1 MYAQICIH
9 TLADDS
15 KMLSEVFETLLHQG
29 LVQFEVLLTPELHQH
44 GQQVQKVVRQTQLL
58 LLVPMNTVLR

>member
-29 LVQFEVLLTPELHQH
+29 LFQFEVLLTPELHQH

-58 LLVPMNTVLR
+58 LLIPMNTVLQ